1 MKKEI
6 RKMYLWAILKI
17 IFALGLTALVVF
29 VMIESGSEIGP
40 AGVVVCSIL
49 WGIVAIVYICSG
61 FGTIFGGKK
70 QMKEYMQTSG
80 YNEMQLEEE
89 LARASNFG
97 RVRVGDTHVFV
108 NGSKQFC
115 IIPLKEISDV
125 YVLNHGANRVKH
137 RKGYYYLYIKAER
150 PGISAKAYY
159 KSKKRANEA
168 MECIRSKMLLGK
180 SQ

>member
-6 RKMYLWAILKI
+6 RKMYLWAILKV
-17 IFALGLTALVVF
+17 IFALGVTVAVVF
-29 VMIESGSEIGP
+29 IMIECSSEIGT

-49 WGIVAIVYICSG
+49 WGIVALVYICSG

-108 NGSKQFC
+108 NGSKQFY
-115 IIPLKEISDV
+115 IIPLRTINEV
-125 YVLNHGANRVKH
+125 YVLNHGANRAKH
-137 RKGYYYLYIKAER
+137 REGYYYLYIKAE
-150 PGISAKAYY
+150 GLWAKAYY
-159 KSKKRANEA
+159 MSKERANEA
-168 MECIRSKMLLGK
+168 MGFIQSKMPLGK

>member
-29 VMIESGSEIGP
+29 VMIESGSDIGT
-40 AGVVVCSIL
+40 AGVVVCSVL

-61 FGTIFGGKK
+61 FGTIFGGRK

-89 LARASNFG
+89 LARSSNFG
-97 RVRVGDTHVFV
+97 RVRVGENHVFV

-115 IIPLKEISDV
+115 IIPLRAINDV
-125 YVLNHGANRVKH
+125 YVLNHGANRAKH
-137 RKGYYYLYIKAER
+137 REGYYYLYIKAE
-150 PGISAKAYY
+150 GIDMWTKAHYI
-159 KSKKRANEA
+159 SKERANEA
-168 MECIRSKMLLGK
+168 MEFILSKMPEK
-180 SQ
+180 